1 MWPFKESASI
11 YSGGQEGD
19 KFCMS
24 NDVHP
29 DHQGS
34 GLQEENIEKID
45 VHTVDS
51 YLESHCMLLRY
62 NC

>member
-1 MWPFKESASI
+1 MWPFKETASI

-19 KFCMS
+19 KFWVS
-24 NDVHP
+24 NEVHP

-34 GLQEENIEKID
+34 ELQEENIEKTD
-45 VHTVDS
+45 VDSVDS
-51 YLESHCMLLRY
+51 YLESHCMLFRY

>member
-11 YSGGQEGD
+11 YSGVQEGD
-19 KFCMS
+19 KYCIS

-34 GLQEENIEKID
+34 GLQEENIKKID
-45 VHTVDS
+45 VHSFDS
-51 YLESHCMLLRY
+51 YLESHCMLLGY